1 MKNLE
6 LIALI
11 ILSWLLI
18 WLFEKGKLSIL
29 GLKPTANRLKILV
42 LLFGVTALC
51 CSIGFFMRMYFG
63 KEVFALNPQLTT
75 TLILTGVWR
84 VFESVLF
91 EELLFRGVG
100 LYILIKKVGQKWAI
114 LISAI
119 VFSFLHINIG
129 GNVVQVITTVNFTFF
144 MGLVLAYAYAKTG
157 SLYASFA
164 IHFGW
169 NLMQNFI
176 FSEGTLGHQLFIS
189 VLKPEVTVSYFVFFS
204 LILLPKISAIV
215 LNYLILK
222 RQIIDFK
229 NFIKV
234 K

>member
-144 MGLVLAYAYAKTG
+144 M
-157 SLYASFA
+157 
-164 IHFGW
+164 
-169 NLMQNFI
+169 
-176 FSEGTLGHQLFIS
+176 
-189 VLKPEVTVSYFVFFS
+189 
-204 LILLPKISAIV
+204 
-215 LNYLILK
+215 
-222 RQIIDFK
+222 
-229 NFIKV
+229 
-234 K
+234 